1 MIVLLPSII
10 LLIAMLVV
18 LILGRTRSRLGTAWI
33 ISAAL
38 VYFTWVGVILLHL
51 RFPDALIMSHW
62 LPGMISSDVLS
73 FELNASS
80 WMIAVPWL
88 ALAVSVLFA
97 SSGLLEDPA
106 AVRILAG
113 SLGLAAVTLL
123 SITSSSLLSFLITWT
138 LIDLIDF
145 ILLIGTVPDRDM
157 MKMEVTSLT
166 FQVAGTFLVL
176 AATAITGSAAID
188 QSTIASNSTV
198 MGLLLLGAGLRMGAL
213 PLHISFTPEET
224 VRRTLGSLLRLASPI
239 SAFALLLRLPA
250 PIEPGSFSTLAAL
263 AGIAAIFGAL
273 MWATALNEMNG
284 RQYWV
289 LSLGGIGLL
298 SVLSGETE
306 MTAAAAGI
314 LVTVGG
320 FLFLFPLKERRL
332 ESVFIFLLITMTALP
347 LTPYS
352 GAWKGGW
359 SSYRWIEIL
368 SLGLLVLGALRH
380 ERRKEITEADQQ
392 NWIMF
397 FNRAGLIVLALTPW
411 ISLIWKESL
420 LQLAEGWWNALILIG
435 IIIAGILFYRFV
447 RTRLDRSDR
456 VTQFSRDLAVT
467 GIRGLRTVFRFE
479 WLLNLSSWLYRQLQ
493 RVVWFL
499 EGILEGE
506 GGFLWSLVFLA
517 LLISVLASV
526 GK

>member
-1 MIVLLPSII
+1 MP
-10 LLIAMLVV
+10 
-18 LILGRTRSRLGTAWI
+18 
-33 ISAAL
+33 
-38 VYFTWVGVILLHL
+38 
-51 RFPDALIMSHW
+51 
-62 LPGMISSDVLS
+62 
-73 FELNASS
+73 
-80 WMIAVPWL
+80 
-88 ALAVSVLFA
+88 
-97 SSGLLEDPA
+97 
-106 AVRILAG
+106 
-113 SLGLAAVTLL
+113 
-123 SITSSSLLSFLITWT
+123 
-138 LIDLIDF
+138 
-145 ILLIGTVPDRDM
+145 
-157 MKMEVTSLT
+157 
-166 FQVAGTFLVL
+166 
-176 AATAITGSAAID
+176 
-188 QSTIASNSTV
+188 
-198 MGLLLLGAGLRMGAL
+198 
-213 PLHISFTPEET
+213 
-224 VRRTLGSLLRLASPI
+224 
-239 SAFALLLRLPA
+239 
-250 PIEPGSFSTLAAL
+250 
-263 AGIAAIFGAL
+263 
-273 MWATALNEMNG
+273 
-284 RQYWV
+284 
-289 LSLGGIGLL
+289 
-298 SVLSGETE
+298 
-306 MTAAAAGI
+306 
-314 LVTVGG
+314 
-320 FLFLFPLKERRL
+320 
-332 ESVFIFLLITMTALP
+332 ALP

-380 ERRKEITEADQQ
+380 ERRKEITEAGQQ